1 MLVIYFVCTV
11 DLIQSCFRRGFPFVE
26 NFLRPVIVLIILSQ
40 IRSNMK
46 GILFD
51 IKDSAVV
58 MICIFSYVAFFS
70 IVGFFMF
77 RSSFAGH
84 AIYTSP
90 TESMYQMMILLTTA
104 NYPDI
109 MLPSYNSHRVYVLYF
124 MGYLIIGL
132 YFLQNI
138 LLAIVFDNYKKR
150 ITQKVEDKTES
161 RVSYIVKYFEMF
173 DLDNDGILNLLEAK
187 KFFSIVLDL
196 NYKKP
201 SDRVTFRKI
210 MKVLDVDDQRIIY
223 KVNVIQ
229 FFSLPNF
236 LNVVVA
242 NEVATDHAVVR
253 SDSSSDELALKGV
266 RLGVSDFNTTR
277 TFSRGEGLA
286 DEYSKLNNSDEDE
299 QPPEPTERT

>member
-1 MLVIYFVCTV
+1 MRFWTLLVIYIVCTI
-11 DLIQSCFRRGFPFVE
+11 DLIQSCFRRGFPYLE
-26 NFLRPVIVLIILSQ
+26 NFLRPVIVLILLSQ

-58 MICIFSYVAFFS
+58 MLCIFSYVVFFS
-70 IVGFFMF
+70 VAGFFIF
-77 RSSFAGH
+77 RSSFEGH

-90 TESMYQMMILLTTA
+90 TESFYQMLILLTTA

-109 MLPSYNSHRVYVLYF
+109 MLPSYNAHRVYVLYF

-150 ITQKVEDKTES
+150 ITQKVENKTET

-187 KFFSIVLDL
+187 KFFAIVLDL

-210 MKVLDVDDQRIIY
+210 MKVLDIDDQRIIY
-223 KVNVIQ
+223 KANVIQ

-242 NEVATDHAVVR
+242 NEVATDHAARR
-253 SDSSSDELALKGV
+253 SESLSVEQELKSV
-266 RLGVSDFNTTR
+266 RLGVADVNTTR

-286 DEYSKLNNSDEDE
+286 DEFSNLNNS
-299 QPPEPTERT
+299 